1 MALEERS
8 PATLVLL
15 QGVADQDFAVMTY
28 TEAVKEL
35 KGAKR
40 KFEFPVE
47 WGIDLQTEH
56 ERFLAEQVFQGRPL
70 ILTNYPA
77 DIKVTPGIFPTPGM
91 SK

>member
-1 MALEERS
+1 M
-8 PATLVLL
+8 LL

-28 TEAVKEL
+28 TDAVKEL
-35 KGAKR
+35 KGVKK

-77 DIKVTPGIFPTPGM
+77 DIKVNIWHFHTMHVWSFMLAGIG
-91 SK
+91 

>member
-1 MALEERS
+1 MQA
-8 PATLVLL
+8 
-15 QGVADQDFAVMTY
+15 VADQDFAVITY

-35 KGAKR
+35 KGCGKS
-40 KFEFPVE
+40 FEFPVE

-77 DIKVTPGIFPTPGM
+77 DIKVDQLVHTQSCLSQARAGHPEA
-91 SK
+91 SRCLY